1 MRTFIITGA
10 ALLIA
15 SAAHA
20 QASEDVLKR
29 QLEERQATT
38 QREFVMRERVP
49 LESAIKGAPYSAE
62 ILVETNQALVD
73 GNRISRKSTGKVYR
87 DGEGRTRREE
97 ERLNGEVS
105 ISIVDPVAGVS
116 YMLDPANRIAWK
128 TSTRVAG
135 SIMNKV
141 EAARLEERRAEERRK
156 EELERAAAGGAPE
169 GTPAAP
175 RTRSPMPPPPPPP
188 PAERELKTEGP
199 LERRTIE
206 GIAVEGRKNTSTMP
220 AGQIGNE
227 QPITI
232 VSEEWRSPELK
243 VLVMTH
249 HSDPRMGESSYRL
262 TNIIR
267 GEPDPS
273 LFQVPAGYTIR
284 ETEIRRE
291 ARREKQ

>member
-1 MRTFIITGA
+1 MRNVLLTGA
-10 ALLIA
+10 AMLIA

-20 QASEDVLKR
+20 QTPEDVLKR
-29 QLEERQATT
+29 QLEERQAMT
-38 QREFVMRERVP
+38 QREFVVRERVP

-62 ILVETNQALVD
+62 ILVESNQALVD
-73 GNRISRKSTGKVYR
+73 GNRISRKSTGKVFR
-87 DGEGRTRREE
+87 DSEGRTRREE
-97 ERLNGEVS
+97 ERRNGEVS

-116 YMLDPANRIAWK
+116 YMLDPVNRIAWK
-128 TSTRVAG
+128 SSTRVGG

-141 EAARLEERRAEERRK
+141 EAARLEERRAEDRRK
-156 EELERAAAGGAPE
+156 EEIERAAAGGAPE
-169 GTPAAP
+169 GEPGVP
-175 RTRSPMPPPPPPP
+175 RMRTAMPPPPPPP
-188 PAERELKTEGP
+188 PPPEREVKTEGP
-199 LERRTIE
+199 LERRTME
-206 GIAVEGRKNTSTMP
+206 GIAVEGRKNTSTIP

-273 LFQVPAGYTIR
+273 LFQVPAGYTVR
-284 ETEIRRE
+284 ETEIKRE
-291 ARREKQ
+291 ARRDQ

>member
-10 ALLIA
+10 AVLIA
-15 SAAHA
+15 SAVNA
-20 QASEDVLKR
+20 QTSEDMLKR
-29 QLEERQATT
+29 QLEERPAVAEHQ
-38 QREFVMRERVP
+38 FVMRERVP

-87 DGEGRTRREE
+87 DSEGRTRREE

-116 YMLDPANRIAWK
+116 YMLDPANHIAWK
-128 TSTRVAG
+128 SNTRIAG

-141 EAARLEERRAEERRK
+141 EAARLEERRTEERRK
-156 EELERAAAGGAPE
+156 EEAERAAAGGAPE
-169 GTPAAP
+169 GAP
-175 RTRSPMPPPPPPP
+175 RMRSAMPPPPPPP
-188 PAERELKTEGP
+188 PPAPAGRELRTEGP
-199 LERRTIE
+199 LERRTME
-206 GIAVEGRKNTSTMP
+206 GIAVEGRKNTSTIP

-273 LFQVPAGYTIR
+273 LFQVPSGYTVR
-284 ETEIRRE
+284 EGDIKRE
-291 ARREKQ
+291 ARRER